1 MHQLRI
7 VDGGA
12 PREVMAALR
21 EALSGGPALT
31 VHDARATR
39 LAAQAEPSG
48 GEHARVP
55 VDVALVIQTSGSSG
69 APKAVALTNA
79 ALRASSDAT
88 HRRLGGEG
96 QWLLALPLTYIAG
109 LSVLVRS
116 AVAGFEP
123 VLMPSGPFDA
133 EHFLRAAAELSHE
146 RRYTS
151 LVPVQLQ
158 RVLDYVAEGSDDDQA
173 TLQRFDAILIGGQKL
188 EPALRQQAESAGVNV
203 IETFGS
209 SETCGGCVYDGVP
222 LDGVHVEVDEATGE
236 LLIAGPVLADGYL
249 DAPELTAEKFIERH
263 GQRWY
268 RTGDAGTVV
277 GGTIT
282 VSGRLDRVV
291 ISGGL
296 KISLAAVEEAAEDTD
311 GVSDVFAIHIP
322 DVEWGSRVALVAV
335 GTTTEETEDRL
346 YESVV
351 SKLGRVAAPKVI
363 VFVEQTPRLSSG
375 KPDYVAMTAL
385 ATEAASRASSAG

>member
-12 PREVMAALR
+12 PREVMVALR

-48 GEHARVP
+48 AEHARVP

-79 ALRASSDAT
+79 ALRASSAAA
-88 HRRLGGEG
+88 HARLGGEG

-116 AVAGFEP
+116 AVAGTEP
-123 VLMPSGPFDA
+123 VLMPPGPFDA

-158 RVLDYVAEGSDDDQA
+158 RVLDYVAEASDDDKA

-188 EPALRQQAESAGVNV
+188 EPALRQQAQSAGVTV
-203 IETFGS
+203 IETYGS

-222 LDGVHVEVDEATGE
+222 LDGVHVEVDDATGE
-236 LLIAGPVLADGYL
+236 LLIAGPVLAEGYL
-249 DAPELTAEKFIERH
+249 DSPERTAEKFSERD

-277 GGTIT
+277 GGRVS

-296 KISLAAVEEAAEDTD
+296 KISLEAVEEVAAET
-311 GVSDVFAIHIP
+311 VVTTDVFAIHIP
-322 DVEWGSRVALVAV
+322 DVEWGSRVALVSEGAAS
-335 GTTTEETEDRL
+335 EETEERL

-351 SKLGRVAAPKVI
+351 AKLGRVAAPKVI
-363 VFVEQTPRLSSG
+363 VFVEQAPRLSSG